1 MSDVCKNPIVIR
13 MNEPS
18 FIEPVISF
26 FYSQRMIGGTVDAEI
41 HLEFLVA

>member
-1 MSDVCKNPIVIR
+1 MSDIRKNQIIIR

-18 FIEPVISF
+18 FIEPVVSF
-26 FYSQRMIGGTVDAEI
+26 FYNQRMIGGTADAEI